1 LEEVIISAIIGE
13 VASRSISFVIETCS
27 KRMVRPSTVEAKLG
41 ILQQLLLR
49 VGAVV
54 EDAGR
59 RLITKQAMPQQLNK
73 MRQEMYRVMEQVLYS

>member
-41 ILQQLLLR
+41 ILQRLLLR

-59 RLITKQAMPQQLNK
+59 RLITNQA
-73 MRQEMYRVMEQVLYS
+73 MRQEMYRVMEEVLYS